1 MVLYQAGGSAA
12 TSAAI
17 GHANL
22 TDLLGG
28 GGVEGITGGRERGNR
43 GEVRGGS
50 DQFPPQCIDSF
61 YGPVN
66 IQRLSGCHRR
76 ISPHFPQITPAAARQ

>member
-28 GGVEGITGGRERGNR
+28 GGVEGVTGGRERGNR
-43 GEVRGGS
+43 GEVRGALINFRPS
-50 DQFPPQCIDSF
+50 ASTVFTA
-61 YGPVN
+61 
-66 IQRLSGCHRR
+66 L
-76 ISPHFPQITPAAARQ
+76 

>member
-28 GGVEGITGGRERGNR
+28 GGYWGKGEGETGESC
-43 GEVRGGS
+43 GGALINFRPGAS
-50 DQFPPQCIDSF
+50 TVFTA
-61 YGPVN
+61 
-66 IQRLSGCHRR
+66 L
-76 ISPHFPQITPAAARQ
+76 